1 MMHRLCTRFAAA
13 FPLWIVLGC
22 AWAWWRPADW
32 TWFRNWIEPGLGL
45 IMLGMGLTLRV
56 ADFVEVGKR
65 PGAVAVA
72 KCQVRR
78 SAKYQRRRHQKA
90 RLLWGGRAWGMELL
104 EGLRQVPLR

>member
-1 MMHRLCTRFAAA
+1 MMHRHCTRFAAA

-65 PGAVAVA
+65 PGAVA
-72 KCQVRR
+72 KCQ
-78 SAKYQRRRHQKA
+78 KRRHEKA
-90 RLLWGGRAWGMELL
+90 RLLWGGRAWWEMELL